1 MICIFTLVLPVLV
14 LSLLTSVVP
23 STSKILS
30 NTLDSVFGRDHIEPY
45 VFDITKYGK
54 QNLIYEITGT
64 KAKIALE
71 NFNKVYKNNSK
82 ITLINSRE
90 YNKKVDDFVYHKRK
104 QDSNNLISK
113 YFFGIEID
121 SDKNNF
127 IGYYSTLIYHS
138 SATILNEINS
148 LLLGFLTNN
157 MKRSIKTINAPV
169 SIGKSS
175 VLPSNF
181 SYNQLDIFSCLEIIP
196 FSFID
201 YIFGIIVAFII
212 SVSTIHLTREKNNG
226 SKSLQLLSGTHYI
239 TYWLSNFLFDFFVY
253 IFQITIML
261 TALKIVAIN
270 LTDKANDSFLITQN
284 WWSILYLF
292 FFMFLSSFTW
302 SGLAYLWSF
311 FFKSDI
317 VGFVVLFL
325 ILSFATL
332 VDMICVLLQ
341 FFDASSGEEPGTIGF
356 ISTTIR
362 TVLIIVCPNIAV
374 KRAVFNI
381 KLQTNNICIGLLNLL
396 FKSN

>member
-1 MICIFTLVLPVLV
+1 MPVLT
-14 LSLLTSVVP
+14 LSLLTSVIP

-30 NTLDSVFGRDHIEPY
+30 DTLDSVFGRDHIEPY
-45 VFDITKYGK
+45 AFDITKYGK
-54 QNLIYEITGT
+54 QNLVYEITGT
-64 KAKIALE
+64 EAKSALE
-71 NFNKVYKNNSK
+71 NFNKVYKNNTK
-82 ITLINSRE
+82 ITLINSRD
-90 YNKKVDDFVYHKRK
+90 YNQKVDDFVYNKRK
-104 QDSNNLISK
+104 EDSNNLISK

-121 SDKNNF
+121 SDRKSF

-148 LLLGFLTNN
+148 LLLGFLTKN
-157 MKRSIKTINAPV
+157 MNRSIKTINAPV

-181 SYNQLDIFSCLEIIP
+181 SYNQLDIFSCLEIMP

-212 SVSTIHLTREKNNG
+212 SVSTIHLTRERNNG

-239 TYWLSNFLFDFFVY
+239 IYWLSNFLFDFFIY
-253 IFQITIML
+253 MFQIATML
-261 TALKIVAIN
+261 TALKIVANN
-270 LTDKANDSFLITQN
+270 LTDTANDSFLITQS
-284 WWSILYLF
+284 WSSLVYLF
-292 FFMFLSSFTW
+292 GFMFLSSFTW
-302 SGLAYLWSF
+302 SGLAYCWSY

-341 FFDASSGEEPGTIGF
+341 FFDASSGEEEGTIGVV
-356 ISTTIR
+356 STTIR
-362 TVLIIVCPNIAV
+362 TVLIIFCPNIAV

-381 KLQTNNICIGLLNLL
+381 KLQSNKICIGLLNLL
-396 FKSN
+396 FKSNFNQLL